1 MRADKIVARASRRIN
16 MLKRIKGPG
25 WGASVNIILSTD
37 KVLIRPIIDYAPFA
51 TIIMNKALQ
60 SKLEKVQRAAIRIA
74 IPWIPHTSASQIYKK
89 INMKPILDRA
99 YDLATIYIYKATI
112 SDNIINENISQYST
126 AGIKDNGAKWKK
138 TFAPQYSVT

>member
-1 MRADKIVARASRRIN
+1 MHGDKIVARASRRIN

-60 SKLEKVQRAAIRIA
+60 NKLEKVQRAAIRIA
-74 IPWIPHTSASQIYKK
+74 IQLIFMFLETNMIMFCSKLRVSIIRPFVFITNVKK
-89 INMKPILDRA
+89 L
-99 YDLATIYIYKATI
+99 
-112 SDNIINENISQYST
+112 
-126 AGIKDNGAKWKK
+126 
-138 TFAPQYSVT
+138 